1 MADERVALVTG
12 GTRGIG
18 LAVARRLAA
27 EGLAVAISG
36 RNDGSIR
43 DGLERLRKDVPSGRF
58 AGRAADARSE
68 TDQRALIDWTSE
80 TFGRLD
86 VLVNNAGVGEFDS
99 VEKLD
104 PERFRS
110 VVETNLLGPYYAT
123 HFAV

>member
-18 LAVARRLAA
+18 LAVTRRLALD
-27 EGLAVAISG
+27 GLAVAISG

-58 AGRAADARSE
+58 AGRVADARSE
-68 TDQRALIDWTSE
+68 ADQRSLVEWASE

-86 VLVNNAGVGEFDS
+86 VLVNNAGVGEFD
-99 VEKLD
+99 
-104 PERFRS
+104 
-110 VVETNLLGPYYAT
+110 
-123 HFAV
+123 